1 VRWRAAVE
9 HGQMA
14 EADTSRTLIAGGGV
28 AGLEACLALRSFLGE
43 DELSID
49 LLCRENRFE
58 DRPLSVLEPFDRES
72 AWSMELERF
81 AADQDVRLIRDVLA
95 AVEPDRHVAIPAY
108 SGRLPYDA
116 LLVCVGARPV
126 RSLRGAITFRGG
138 RDAAAVRAAL
148 DAMRPGDHGTIAF
161 AVPFGAFWTLPL
173 YELAILAA
181 ARLRARGARAQVV
194 MTSPESAPLE
204 AFGAADGVRAVSSAL
219 DPSVVPPG

>member
-1 VRWRAAVE
+1 
-9 HGQMA
+9 
-14 EADTSRTLIAGGGV
+14 
-28 AGLEACLALRSFLGE
+28 
-43 DELSID
+43 
-49 LLCRENRFE
+49 
-58 DRPLSVLEPFDRES
+58 
-72 AWSMELERF
+72 
-81 AADQDVRLIRDVLA
+81 
-95 AVEPDRHVAIPAY
+95 
-108 SGRLPYDA
+108 
-116 LLVCVGARPV
+116 V